1 MASVH
6 RTERRNAFCGS
17 RPFWSLAYGN
27 FRVGQLAD
35 VLRLYPKTESV
46 GTGQSY
52 QLTRGNRHFS
62 GNFVWH
68 NAFNSLQNSIF
79 CKSHRMPH
87 AALFCVDSHQSWHKG
102 TSGLFCFGQC
112 RSGFRACRD
121 FEKERKSLLVI
132 FSDKDQNNR
141 SLSA

>member
-46 GTGQSY
+46 GTGQSC
-52 QLTRGNRHFS
+52 QLPRGNRHFS
-62 GNFVWH
+62 GNFFGIMLLIPFKTVFFARATGCLMLLFFVSMAINLGIMAPLDYSVLT
-68 NAFNSLQNSIF
+68 NA
-79 CKSHRMPH
+79 
-87 AALFCVDSHQSWHKG
+87 AAAF
-102 TSGLFCFGQC
+102 GL
-112 RSGFRACRD
+112 A
-121 FEKERKSLLVI
+121 EILKKKENLY
-132 FSDKDQNNR
+132 
-141 SLSA
+141 